1 MPPDKQL
8 EERVLLDC
16 NEYLTDNLPADD
28 IAPMMM
34 SEDLLTPREYDDYKA
49 MKRSGKSTIHLSEYL
64 LECLRKRKAGFL
76 QVFCSILWKIA
87 AAKYLGD
94 HIRDAYNNMAFL
106 QGGMMQYYKYLN
118 HYIITF
124 PFINF

>member
-8 EERVLLDC
+8 EERILLDC
-16 NEYLTDNLPADD
+16 SEYLTDNLPADD

-49 MKRSGKSTIHLSEYL
+49 MKRCGKSTTILTEYL
-64 LECLRKRKAGFL
+64 LECLRRRKAGFL
-76 QVFCSILWKIA
+76 RVFCSIVWKIE

-94 HIRDAYNNMAFL
+94 DIRDAYNMAIL
-106 QGGMMQYYKYLN
+106 QGG
-118 HYIITF
+118 I
-124 PFINF
+124 

>member
-8 EERVLLDC
+8 EKRVLLDC
-16 NEYLTDNLPADD
+16 TEYLTDNLPADD

-49 MKRSGKSTIHLSEYL
+49 MKRNGKSTIYLSEYL

-76 QVFCSILWKIA
+76 RLFCSILRKIA
-87 AAKYLGD
+87 ASKYLGD
-94 HIRDAYNNMAFL
+94 HIRDAYNMAIL
-106 QGGMMQYYKYLN
+106 QGGMMI
-118 HYIITF
+118 YI
-124 PFINF
+124 